1 MAGEK
6 ILIVEDDADI
16 RAANRDLLELAGYR
30 VVTAST
36 LASGRDAVERN
47 HPDLV
52 ILDVLLPDGSGL
64 DLCRDLRKSDDVRI
78 LFLSALNT
86 SEDVVEGLRRGGDD
100 YLGKPYLT
108 EELLL
113 RVQALLRR
121 GRVRES
127 SHDAWTGPLE
137 WRPSARQ
144 VFADGEDLLLS
155 PHEYAVL
162 ELLCANR
169 GRWVSS
175 EEVFREV
182 WNVDP
187 SGDLHVVHNHIS
199 TLRHKLAPHGVKI
212 ETKRGQGYRV
222 SW

>member
-121 GRVRES
+121 GKGPRELARRLDGPARVAPLGSPGLCR
-127 SHDAWTGPLE
+127 WRGPA
-137 WRPSARQ
+137 P
-144 VFADGEDLLLS
+144 
-155 PHEYAVL
+155 
-162 ELLCANR
+162 
-169 GRWVSS
+169 
-175 EEVFREV
+175 
-182 WNVDP
+182 
-187 SGDLHVVHNHIS
+187 
-199 TLRHKLAPHGVKI
+199 LAP
-212 ETKRGQGYRV
+212 
-222 SW
+222 